1 MDWCCI
7 TICLLFCK
15 FQNSNLG
22 LFVLIHVCVWVGRQR
37 GFSCFVL
44 FLFFFCNVKEG
55 PYNEL
60 LFDSSLCEF

>member
-7 TICLLFCK
+7 TICLLFCQL
-15 FQNSNLG
+15 QNSVQFRFMCLNLC
-22 LFVLIHVCVWVGRQR
+22 VCGCEDSEASV
-37 GFSCFVL
+37 VL